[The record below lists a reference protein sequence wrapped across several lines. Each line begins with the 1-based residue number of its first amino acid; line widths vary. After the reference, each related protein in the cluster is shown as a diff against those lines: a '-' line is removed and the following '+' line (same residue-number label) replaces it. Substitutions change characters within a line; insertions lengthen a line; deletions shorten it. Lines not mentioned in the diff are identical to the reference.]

1 MKVVGKIFVYL
12 GLTLLIINLI
22 TDNLKANF
30 YFIDFMQTLGV
41 MVFIARDTYLG
52 IN

>member
-1 MKVVGKIFVYL
+1 MKIIGKIFVYL
-12 GLTLLIINLI
+12 GLTLLVLNLI

-30 YFIDFMQTLGV
+30 YFIDFMQVLGV
-41 MVFIARDTYLG
+41 MVFIGRDTYLG